1 MQLGRDMETIRET
14 ATGFSGREQ
23 VGSGNQRMFKG
34 KFSKTI
40 KWTWKGRQDL
50 SVWQAQQG
58 EKFSE

>member
-1 MQLGRDMETIRET
+1 METIRET

-34 KFSKTI
+34 RFSKTI